1 MTDFERLFEKFCKE
15 LKTTLVPYTT
25 EHSKVRIGGKHD
37 GGYVLCD
44 IPGVQYDALYSYGS
58 NDDIQFEK
66 SFFEKYNV
74 ESYVYDHT
82 IEGITDK
89 PDYIHFFK
97 EGVSHTTLPNMDT
110 IENHISKNNHTLCKN
125 LCMQMDIEGWEW
137 LVIPSAKNVLNKF
150 AQIIIEFHFAIDL
163 PFTDFIHRQKLILD
177 TLKTLN
183 EDFVCVHIHANNCAL
198 QPWFDI
204 EFPRFFEV
212 TYVRRDLVT
221 VMTPETVAY
230 PTEYDFPNASH
241 RPDMT
246 LNWWLG

>member
-1 MTDFERLFEKFCKE
+1 
-15 LKTTLVPYTT
+15 
-25 EHSKVRIGGKHD
+25 
-37 GGYVLCD
+37 
-44 IPGVQYDALYSYGS
+44 
-58 NDDIQFEK
+58 
-66 SFFEKYNV
+66 
-74 ESYVYDHT
+74 
-82 IEGITDK
+82 
-89 PDYIHFFK
+89 
-97 EGVSHTTLPNMDT
+97 
-110 IENHISKNNHTLCKN
+110 
-125 LCMQMDIEGWEW
+125 MDIEGWEW